1 MVLGLFPG
9 DDELGDDVARE
20 DSGPVEDA
28 GDGFDGAAAFLVE
41 HQAEVLKPI
50 GFYAV
55 SFLDNNRGVAKG
67 SGPDAAALVVES
79 DDEVFFGV
87 LYVLEDQRS
96 ELVFF
101 ILRIHIKFRRKTFTF
116 PCCSWPFAI

>member
-1 MVLGLFPG
+1 MIGVGLFPG

-87 LYVLEDQRS
+87 LYVSEDQRS
-96 ELVFF
+96 GLVFF
-101 ILRIHIKFRRKTFTF
+101 LSIHIKFRRKTLTF

>member
-41 HQAEVLKPI
+41 HQAKVLKSI
-50 GFYAV
+50 GLYTIR
-55 SFLDNNRGVAKG
+55 FLDNNRGVAKG

-87 LYVLEDQRS
+87 LYVLEYRQKNVS
-96 ELVFF
+96 
-101 ILRIHIKFRRKTFTF
+101 
-116 PCCSWPFAI
+116 